1 MRDVSDMLGDLK
13 ISIENRIK
21 ELEEMQDI
29 YKIDIYSDG
38 TGWNKHLE
46 IYRRGKPYICIPIC
60 IVKKKLTPKYIRN
73 LGYYALVSHDI
84 RHNFHLYPQ
93 DRKAS
98 PGKFSDIEYLART
111 YYCGKDYNS

>member
-1 MRDVSDMLGDLK
+1 MREVSDILGDLK

-21 ELEEMQDI
+21 ELEETQDI

-46 IYRRGKPYICIPIC
+46 IYYRGKAFMCVPACIIKKRLTQGYI
-60 IVKKKLTPKYIRN
+60 K
-73 LGYYALVSHDI
+73 ALVYCL
-84 RHNFHLYPQ
+84 HNGSKSYLYLYPQ
-93 DRKAS
+93 NRKAS
-98 PGKFSDIEYLART
+98 PGKEYLART